1 MLFNPSKDEDNELGN
16 KLMTI
21 QEKFFNHP
29 SLCQYVKDLLLVGS
43 SLNVLDTIRPDPKPR
58 YRAARAGSQSMH
70 VISQLSSIHIS
81 HWLVLKSLA
90 NLNKDP
96 PAGSRQSKPLA
107 NTNQHTLTNTRIITV
122 LRSGHVDRWM
132 QSLYTIQHF

>member
-1 MLFNPSKDEDNELGN
+1 MLFNSSKDEDNELGN
-16 KLMTI
+16 KLETI

-70 VISQLSSIHIS
+70 VIGPLSSVQIS
-81 HWLVLKSLA
+81 H
-90 NLNKDP
+90 
-96 PAGSRQSKPLA
+96 
-107 NTNQHTLTNTRIITV
+107 
-122 LRSGHVDRWM
+122 
-132 QSLYTIQHF
+132 